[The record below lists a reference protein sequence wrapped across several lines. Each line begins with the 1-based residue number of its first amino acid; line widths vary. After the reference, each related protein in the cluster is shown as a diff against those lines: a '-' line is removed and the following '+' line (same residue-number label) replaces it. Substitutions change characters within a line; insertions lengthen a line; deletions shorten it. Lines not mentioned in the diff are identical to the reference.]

1 MVRVQESPDECSATR
16 SELHTPW
23 LVATDYLTDSIEQL
37 LLSSAYTYY
46 LLAFAVSRCA
56 PPPYLCSVYLS
67 DYRQAS
73 QDVA

>member
-1 MVRVQESPDECSATR
+1 MSA
-16 SELHTPW
+16 ELPRASFTPPW

-46 LLAFAVSRCA
+46 SLAFAVSRCA